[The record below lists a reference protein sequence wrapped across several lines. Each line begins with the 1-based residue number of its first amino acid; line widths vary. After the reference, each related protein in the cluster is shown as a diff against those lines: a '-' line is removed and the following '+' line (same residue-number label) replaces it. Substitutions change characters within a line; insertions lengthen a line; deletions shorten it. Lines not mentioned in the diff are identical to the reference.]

1 MSSIK
6 ELAKMLDLGV
16 LTADAVVAITNRLD
30 KNKDKM
36 GKQITDQ
43 DKMKA
48 IKDYAKA
55 NPHKMGK
62 QINPEKGGKGN
73 YAKGGYTKKYAYGGG
88 VRKAK
93 MNKYG

>member
-1 MSSIK
+1 MAGLA

-16 LTADAVVAITNRLD
+16 LSADAVVAITNRLD
-30 KNKDKM
+30 RDKN

-43 DKMKA
+43 DKIAA
-48 IKDYAKA
+48 IKKYNKDRQK
-55 NPHKMGK
+55 GR
-62 QINPEKGGKGN
+62 GGKGN

>member
-6 ELAKMLDLGV
+6 ELAKILDLGV
-16 LTADAVVAITNRLD
+16 LTADAVVAITNRI
-30 KNKDKM
+30 NKDKM